1 MRKNIKMAH
10 SGDLKTLQG
19 DSNQNYDSL
28 LYQMFILLVL
38 MISPNVAVVLVVSPS
53 DLKQVLL
60 SDVLTILIKDG
71 STGGLRA

>member
-10 SGDLKTLQG
+10 SVDLKSIHG
-19 DSNQNYDSL
+19 DSNQNDGFML
-28 LYQMFILLVL
+28 FEIFIWVVL
-38 MISPNVAVVLVVSPS
+38 MIRPNVAVVLVVSPS